1 MIKKTSSN
9 QPCGRDSEYITGA
22 FLKSFS
28 IGVLFRFEKASER
41 TRLIPLYATA
51 TDLQAYQS
59 DKPTMSENL

>member
-28 IGVLFRFEKASER
+28 IFYTTHIGVALAHHEVFRAKVGKGGIKVI
-41 TRLIPLYATA
+41 TP
-51 TDLQAYQS
+51 
-59 DKPTMSENL
+59 